1 MQIQQVARE
10 IGLVAAVAAFQLFT
24 AHAGGERPDARTE
37 LDAVGTALLV
47 AGPLTLPLRHRAPW
61 ATVGAS
67 VLAGIVYFS
76 LGYPGAAIFA
86 TVVVALVS
94 LRRRRVAEK
103 RQEQEQEQRRRLAEQ
118 RLSIARDLHDV
129 LAHSISVIRVQA
141 GVALHLMDTHPEQ
154 VRTALRAITAA
165 SDDGMRELRA
175 AVGALRRDDEQAPLG
190 PAPGLERLDALVA
203 GARAAGLD
211 VSEHRTGAV
220 RPLPPE
226 VELVA
231 YRVVQEALTNT
242 VRHAGASTTEVVLE
256 YGDDVLVVQ
265 VDDDGSG
272 GSHTAPPVG
281 GTGLLGMRERV
292 AGLGGV
298 LETGPRPG
306 RGFRV
311 RAVLPV
317 SLM

>member
-1 MQIQQVARE
+1 MTRE
-10 IGLVAAVAAFQLFT
+10 LGLVAVVAAFQLFT
-24 AHAGGERPDARTE
+24 AHAGGERPDARTQ
-37 LDAVGTALLV
+37 LDAVGAALLV

-61 ATVGAS
+61 FTVGAS

-94 LRRRRVAEK
+94 LRRRRIAEQ
-103 RQEQEQEQRRRLAEQ
+103 RQEQEQEQRRRVAEE

-129 LAHSISVIRVQA
+129 LAHSMSVIRVQA
-141 GVALHLMDTHPEQ
+141 GVALHLMDSHPEQ
-154 VRTALRAITAA
+154 VRTALRAITTA

-175 AVGALRRDDEQAPLG
+175 AVGALRRDDEQAPLT
-190 PAPGLERLDALVA
+190 PAPGLERLDGLVA

-211 VSEHRTGAV
+211 VTEHRTGAV
-220 RPLPPE
+220 RALPPD

-231 YRVVQEALTNT
+231 YRVVQEALTNA
-242 VRHAGASTTEVVLE
+242 VRHAVDASTQVALH
-256 YGDDVLVVQ
+256 YGDDALVVQ
-265 VDDDGSG
+265 VDDDGTGTSHAAPAGG
-272 GSHTAPPVG
+272 GS
-281 GTGLLGMRERV
+281 GLVGMRERV

-317 SLM
+317 ARS